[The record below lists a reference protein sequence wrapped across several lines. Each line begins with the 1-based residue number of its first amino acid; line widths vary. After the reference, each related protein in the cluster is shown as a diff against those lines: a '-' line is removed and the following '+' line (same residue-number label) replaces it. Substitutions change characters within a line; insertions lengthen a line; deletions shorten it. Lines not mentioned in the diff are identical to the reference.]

1 MLNKGFS
8 AGYCDSSARSSIY
21 NSVFVIYMWMSDFF
35 WGNGFSSLF
44 SILFFLLFFSILG
57 LFFYTFIQ
65 GIRQWNKNNHSPR
78 LTVDATVVTKRT
90 DVSNY
95 HHPETHTSSRS
106 TTYYV
111 TFQVDS
117 GDRMEF
123 VVDDSV
129 FGMLVEGD
137 KVPIFVRG
145 DRSIL
150 DFNPLKNRNLLFDPY
165 KTRIFFI

>member
-1 MLNKGFS
+1 
-8 AGYCDSSARSSIY
+8 
-21 NSVFVIYMWMSDFF
+21 MWMSDFF
-35 WGNGFSSLF
+35 WGDGFSSLF

-90 DVSNY
+90 DVSDY
-95 HHPETHTSSRS
+95 HHQETHTSSRS
-106 TTYYV
+106 TTYYA

-137 KVPIFVRG
+137 VGKLSFQGTRF
-145 DRSIL
+145 L
-150 DFNPLKNRNLLFDPY
+150 DFQRTY
-165 KTRIFFI
+165 

>member
-1 MLNKGFS
+1 
-8 AGYCDSSARSSIY
+8 
-21 NSVFVIYMWMSDFF
+21 MWMSDFF

-65 GIRQWNKNNHSPR
+65 GNRQWNKNNHSPR

-90 DVSNY
+90 DVGKLS
-95 HHPETHTSSRS
+95 
-106 TTYYV
+106 
-111 TFQVDS
+111 FQGTRFLDFQ
-117 GDRMEF
+117 RCIINLHIF
-123 VVDDSV
+123 TK
-129 FGMLVEGD
+129 
-137 KVPIFVRG
+137 KVPIFVGG

-150 DFNPLKNRNLLFDPY
+150 DFNPHKNRNLLFDPY